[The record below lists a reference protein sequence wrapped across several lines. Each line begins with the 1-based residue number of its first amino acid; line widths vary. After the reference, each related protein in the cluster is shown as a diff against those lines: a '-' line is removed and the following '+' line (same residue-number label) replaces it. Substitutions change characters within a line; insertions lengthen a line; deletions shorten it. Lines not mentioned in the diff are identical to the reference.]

1 VGERSHLRRRRRGA
15 ALRRAAPAE
24 ALPAS
29 VTRESRGELAIVR
42 LDRPPANALN
52 PEVLEELEAVRAEL
66 AADPPGAVVVTGREG
81 FFSAGVDLKLVPTW
95 TPDEQRAMVSGINS
109 LVTGWYCFPRPVVAA
124 VTGHAIAGGMVI
136 ALCADY
142 RVAATEGKL
151 GLTELRAGVPYP
163 VGAIHLVRA
172 ELAAPAARALALR
185 AHLIEPEEGLRLGL
199 VDELTSPAD
208 VLERACEVASEMA
221 AYGGKS
227 YARTKQELRGEVLQ
241 RIEAAV
247 AEGDPLLDS
256 WLDG

>member
-1 VGERSHLRRRRRGA
+1 
-15 ALRRAAPAE
+15 
-24 ALPAS
+24 LPAS
-29 VTRESRGELAIVR
+29 VILESRGELAIVR

-52 PEVLEELEAVRAEL
+52 PEVLEELEAVRASL
-66 AADPPGAVVVTGREG
+66 ASDPPGAVVLTGREG

-95 TPDEQRAMVSGINS
+95 TPEEQRAMVSGIND
-109 LVTGWYCFPRPVVAA
+109 LVTGWYCFSRPVVAA

-142 RVAATEGKL
+142 RVGASEGKL

-163 VGAIHLVRA
+163 VAAIQLVRA

-185 AHLIEPEEGLRLGL
+185 AHLVEPEEALRLGL
-199 VDELTSPAD
+199 VDELTSPDD

-221 AYGGKS
+221 GYAGAS
-227 YARTKQELRGEVLQ
+227 YARTKQELRGEVLR

-256 WLDG
+256 WLD

>member
-1 VGERSHLRRRRRGA
+1 LA
-15 ALRRAAPAE
+15 
-24 ALPAS
+24 AS
-29 VTRESRGELAIVR
+29 VTLESRGDLAIVR

-52 PEVLEELEAVRAEL
+52 PEVIGEFEDVRAEL
-66 AADPPGAVVVTGREG
+66 AADPPAAVVITGREG

-95 TPDEQRAMVSGINS
+95 NQEEQRTMVSGIND

-142 RVAATEGKL
+142 RVCATEGKL

-163 VGAIHLVRA
+163 VGAIQLVRA

-185 AHLIEPEEGLRLGL
+185 AHLVEPEEALRLGL
-199 VDELTSPAD
+199 VDELTAPQD
-208 VLERACEVASEMA
+208 VFERACAVAEEMA
-221 AYGGKS
+221 GFGGGES
-227 YARTKQELRGEVLQ
+227 YTRTKLELRGDTLR

-256 WLDG
+256 WLDADRR

>member
-1 VGERSHLRRRRRGA
+1 
-15 ALRRAAPAE
+15 
-24 ALPAS
+24 LPAS
-29 VTRESRGELAIVR
+29 FILESRGELAIVR

-52 PEVLEELEAVRAEL
+52 PEVLEELEAVRASL
-66 AADPPGAVVVTGREG
+66 ASDPPGAVVLTGREG

-95 TPDEQRAMVSGINS
+95 TPEEQRAMVSGIND
-109 LVTGWYCFPRPVVAA
+109 LVTGWYCFSRPVVAA

-142 RVAATEGKL
+142 RVGASEGKL

-163 VGAIHLVRA
+163 VAAIQLVRA

-185 AHLIEPEEGLRLGL
+185 AHLVEPEEALRLGL
-199 VDELTSPAD
+199 VDELTSPDD
-208 VLERACEVASEMA
+208 VLERACEVASEMTGYA
-221 AYGGKS
+221 GPS
-227 YARTKQELRGEVLQ
+227 YARTKQELRGEVLR

-256 WLDG
+256 WLD